1 MESQKSE
8 WVAWPV
14 AWSAVWAGTLTLLAL
29 GLILLLFVLG
39 VGH

>member
-1 MESQKSE
+1 MGSQKSE
-8 WVAWPV
+8 WSAWPV
-14 AWSAVWAGTLTLLAL
+14 AWSAVWVL